1 MSGPEIHEDKKG
13 FLFRRGLK
21 VEPGEGNT
29 GMCLSE
35 VVLEFHGWPIAL
47 VDDGSDGAWDFNRM
61 PTESS

>member
-1 MSGPEIHEDKKG
+1 MSGPEIHEDNKG

-35 VVLEFHGWPIAL
+35 VVLEFHGWSIEL
-47 VDDGSDGAWDFNRM
+47 VDDGSDGTRYLIRI
-61 PTESS
+61 PTSSS